1 MQQFIPIL
9 ASIRNPLELDSYL
22 QKLSAITGYPVE
34 SIRKLLRA
42 SPQEVKS
49 TGFQQTMMLV
59 HPERKAL
66 RRLFYAER
74 EFLYQMLNN
83 PLAVAYYEQKMSGF
97 YDETYRLIANYL
109 IEYAKE
115 HEEFVPRDLLA
126 SLENSDL
133 PEKDQLIAQITAL
146 YMERNHPDV
155 CTVELLDNIHQ
166 VIDQEKEKIFLND
179 TLEQSLEGKSELE
192 KARIIAEHNRRKVK
206 NK

>member
-1 MQQFIPIL
+1 
-9 ASIRNPLELDSYL
+9 
-22 QKLSAITGYPVE
+22 
-34 SIRKLLRA
+34 
-42 SPQEVKS
+42 
-49 TGFQQTMMLV
+49 
-59 HPERKAL
+59 
-66 RRLFYAER
+66 
-74 EFLYQMLNN
+74 MLNN

-133 PEKDQLIAQITAL
+133 PEKEQLIAQITAL

-166 VIDQEKEKIFLND
+166 VIDQEKEKIF
-179 TLEQSLEGKSELE
+179 
-192 KARIIAEHNRRKVK
+192 
-206 NK
+206 